1 MPRGYARKN
10 QMSVDF
16 KGLDDYIKRLES
28 IDESAVKRAF
38 DSALLASEQVVKESV
53 TAAMQEHNDT
63 GHTASTIISGKAPE
77 WTQSVAKVPVGF
89 EIGTDWEQENDRLA
103 SVFLMYGTK
112 VHGQPHITPKREVFD
127 AVYGRA
133 VRNRVRKLQKEAFDK
148 VLRRL
153 K

>member
-1 MPRGYARKN
+1 MAKN
-10 QMSVDF
+10 KMSVDF
-16 KGLDDYIKRLES
+16 KGLDNYIKRLES

-53 TAAMQEHNDT
+53 TAAMQGHNDT

-77 WTQSVAKVPVGF
+77 WTQSIGKAPVGF
-89 EIGTDWEQENDRLA
+89 DIGNTDHRQKDDRLA

-112 VHGQPHITPKREVFD
+112 VYGQPHEAPDRNLYK
-127 AVYGRA
+127 AVYGAA
-133 VRNRVRKLQKEAFDK
+133 VRRRVRKIQEEAFAK

>member
-1 MPRGYARKN
+1 MAKN
-10 QMSVDF
+10 KMSVDF

-28 IDESAVKRAF
+28 IDESAVRRAF
-38 DSALLASEQVVKESV
+38 DSALLATEQVVKESV
-53 TAAMQEHNDT
+53 TAAMQTHNET
-63 GHTASTIISGKAPE
+63 GTTAGTIISGKTPE
-77 WTQSVAKVPVGF
+77 WTQSIGKAPVGF
-89 EIGTDWEQENDRLA
+89 DIGDTDRRQKDDRLA

-112 VHGQPHITPKREVFD
+112 VHGQPHEAPDRALFE

-133 VRNRVRKLQKEAFDK
+133 VRKRVRKIQEQAFEK

>member
-1 MPRGYARKN
+1 MAKN
-10 QMSVDF
+10 KMSVDF

-38 DSALLASEQVVKESV
+38 DSALLATEQVVKESV
-53 TAAMQEHNDT
+53 TAAMQTHNET
-63 GHTASTIISGKAPE
+63 GTTAGTIISGKQPE
-77 WTQSVAKVPVGF
+77 WTQSTGKAPVGF
-89 EIGTDWEQENDRLA
+89 DIGDTDHKQKDDRLA

-112 VHGQPHITPKREVFD
+112 VHGQPHEAPDRKLYE
-127 AVYGRA
+127 AVYGAATR
-133 VRNRVRKLQKEAFDK
+133 RKVRKIQEQAFDK

>member
-1 MPRGYARKN
+1 MAKN
-10 QMSVDF
+10 KMSVDF
-16 KGLDDYIKRLES
+16 KGLDAYIRKLES
-28 IDESAVKRAF
+28 IDETAVKRAF

-63 GHTASTIISGKAPE
+63 RHTASTIISSKAPE
-77 WTQSVAKVPVGF
+77 WTKSIGKAPVGF
-89 EIGTDWEQENDRLA
+89 DIGNTDHRQKDDRLA

-112 VHGQPHITPKREVFD
+112 VHGQPHEAPDRNLYK
-127 AVYGRA
+127 AVYGAA
-133 VRNRVRKLQKEAFDK
+133 VRRRVRKIQEEAFAK

>member
-1 MPRGYARKN
+1 MMAKN
-10 QMSVDF
+10 KMSVDF

-53 TAAMQEHNDT
+53 TAAMQTHNET
-63 GHTASTIISGKAPE
+63 GTTAGTIISGKTPE
-77 WTQSVAKVPVGF
+77 WTQSVGKAPVGF
-89 EIGTDWEQENDRLA
+89 DIGDADHKQKDDRLA

-112 VHGQPHITPKREVFD
+112 VHGQPHEAPDRKLYE
-127 AVYGRA
+127 AVYGAA
-133 VRNRVRKLQKEAFDK
+133 VRRRVRKIQEQAFDK

>member
-1 MPRGYARKN
+1 MAKN
-10 QMSVDF
+10 KMSVDF
-16 KGLDDYIKRLES
+16 KGLDAYIRKLES

-53 TAAMQEHNDT
+53 TAAMQTHNET
-63 GHTASTIISGKAPE
+63 GTTAGTIISGKAPE
-77 WTQSVAKVPVGF
+77 WTQSIGKAPVGF
-89 EIGTDWEQENDRLA
+89 EIGDTDHKQKDDRLA

-112 VHGQPHITPKREVFD
+112 VHGQPHEAPDRKLYE
-127 AVYGRA
+127 AVYGAA
-133 VRNRVRKLQKEAFDK
+133 VRRRVRKIQEQAFDK

>member
-1 MPRGYARKN
+1 MSKN
-10 QMSVDF
+10 KMSVDF

-38 DSALLASEQVVKESV
+38 DSALLATEQVVKESV
-53 TAAMQEHNDT
+53 TEAMQPHNDT
-63 GHTASTIISGKAPE
+63 GQTAGTAISGKQPE
-77 WTQSVAKVPVGF
+77 WTQSIGKAPVGF
-89 EIGTDWEQENDRLA
+89 DIGDTDHKQKDDRLA

-112 VHGQPHITPKREVFD
+112 VHGQPHEAPDRKLYE
-127 AVYGRA
+127 AVYGAA
-133 VRNRVRKLQKEAFDK
+133 VRRRVRKIQELAFDK

>member
-1 MPRGYARKN
+1 MAKN
-10 QMSVDF
+10 KMSVDF

-38 DSALLASEQVVKESV
+38 DSALLATEQVVKESV
-53 TAAMQEHNDT
+53 TAAMQTHNET
-63 GHTASTIISGKAPE
+63 GHTVSTAISGKAPE
-77 WTQSVAKVPVGF
+77 WTQSTGKAPVGF
-89 EIGTDWEQENDRLA
+89 DIGDTDHKQKDDRLA

-112 VHGQPHITPKREVFD
+112 VHGQPHEAPDRKLYE
-127 AVYGRA
+127 AVYGAATR
-133 VRNRVRKLQKEAFDK
+133 RKVRKIQEQAFDK

>member
-1 MPRGYARKN
+1 MAKN
-10 QMSVDF
+10 KMSVDF

-63 GHTASTIISGKAPE
+63 GHTASTAISGKPPE
-77 WTQSVAKVPVGF
+77 WTQSVAKAPVGF
-89 EIGTDWEQENDRLA
+89 EIGTDRIQKDDRLA

-112 VHGQPHITPKREVFD
+112 VHGQPHEAPDRNLYE
-127 AVYGRA
+127 AVYGAA
-133 VRNRVRKLQKEAFDK
+133 VRRRVRKIQEEAFAK

>member
-1 MPRGYARKN
+1 MAKN
-10 QMSVDF
+10 KMSVDF
-16 KGLDDYIKRLES
+16 SGLDDYIKRLES

-38 DSALLASEQVVKESV
+38 DSALLATEQIVRESV
-53 TAAMQEHNDT
+53 TAAMQAHNDT
-63 GHTASTIISGKAPE
+63 GATAGTIISGQPPE
-77 WTQSVAKVPVGF
+77 WTQSIGKAPVGF
-89 EIGTDWEQENDRLA
+89 DIGDTDRRQKDDRLA

-112 VHGQPHITPKREVFD
+112 VHGQPHEAPDRALFE

-133 VRNRVRKLQKEAFDK
+133 VRQRVRKIQEQAFEK

>member
-1 MPRGYARKN
+1 MAKN
-10 QMSVDF
+10 KMSVDF
-16 KGLDDYIKRLES
+16 KGLDAYIRKLES
-28 IDESAVKRAF
+28 IDETAVKRAF

-63 GHTASTIISGKAPE
+63 GHTASTIISGKQPE
-77 WTQSVAKVPVGF
+77 WTQSIGKAPVGF
-89 EIGTDWEQENDRLA
+89 DIGNTDHRQKDDRLA

-112 VHGQPHITPKREVFD
+112 VYGQPHEAPDRNLYK
-127 AVYGRA
+127 AVYGAA
-133 VRNRVRKLQKEAFDK
+133 VRRRVRKIQEEAFAK

>member
-1 MPRGYARKN
+1 MAKN
-10 QMSVDF
+10 KMSVDF
-16 KGLDDYIKRLES
+16 KGLDNYIKRLES

-77 WTQSVAKVPVGF
+77 WTQSIGKAPVGF
-89 EIGTDWEQENDRLA
+89 DIGNTDHRQKDDRLA

-112 VHGQPHITPKREVFD
+112 VYGQPHEAPDRNLYK
-127 AVYGRA
+127 AVYGAA
-133 VRNRVRKLQKEAFDK
+133 VRRRVRKIQEEAFAK